1 MTNEELNTAL
11 YQKMFAEQET
21 YRKWLLEQ
29 PPEEILKHTYEYTV
43 REDILLSLEYH
54 DLTDAQTNALMKSP
68 NPLGDVFHEF
78 EQTET
83 SYMDTVFDSMVR
95 RADAVI
101 QAEAEQRRILRET
114 PLYPYPAGHAREHG
128 ELEQYCTS
136 RKANIACKGAIEA
149 AISEHYRDN
158 RLGKEAA
165 LEVIDAF
172 GMDRTLHVLAATV
185 RHMDWDGRISRSNKE
200 WAKTVPVFAD
210 MDAWGNDRNTELVVN
225 SHPGL
230 TDLFLSAARKEQ
242 HLRTPLC
249 DEQIKA
255 EAARL
260 LSELQKLQEPN
271 SPKPDTLHGADR
283 AGCFGQRKFQGYGPA
298 HGHAAVPIHDLFRPK
313 WPQGA
318 ICADFQRGKPKPA
331 TQTAAAFREEGF
343 AESPGQRR
351 QKIRPKAAGAGAVSG
366 GGQAEP
372 GGTAELPGIAP

>member
-11 YQKMFAEQET
+11 YQKMFTEQET

-54 DLTDAQTNALMKSP
+54 DLTDAQAQALMKSP
-68 NPLGDVFHEF
+68 SPLGDVFHEF

-83 SYMDTVFDSMVR
+83 GYMDTVFDSMVC

-128 ELEQYCTS
+128 ELEQYRAS
-136 RKANIACKGAIEA
+136 RKANIACKEAIEA

-165 LEVIDAF
+165 MEVIGAF

-200 WAKTVPVFAD
+200 WARTVPVFED

-230 TDLFLSAARKEQ
+230 TDLFLSEVRKEQ
-242 HLRTPLC
+242 HLRTPLS
-249 DEQIKA
+249 DEEIKA

-260 LSELQKLQEPN
+260 LSELQKPQEPN
-271 SPKPDTLHGADR
+271 SPNKTHYMAQISPDVLARGNSKDMDR
-283 AGCFGQRKFQGYGPA
+283 LMAMLPFRSTTFSGLNDRKRHFVLISKEENRDQPLKRLRRSVKKDLQKA
-298 HGHAAVPIHDLFRPK
+298 PVSAAKKSAPK
-313 WPQGA
+313 
-318 ICADFQRGKPKPA
+318 R
-331 TQTAAAFREEGF
+331 REPE
-343 AESPGQRR
+343 R
-351 QKIRPKAAGAGAVSG
+351 
-366 GGQAEP
+366 
-372 GGTAELPGIAP
+372 

>member
-21 YRKWLLEQ
+21 FRDWLKSQ

-271 SPKPDTLHGADR
+271 SPNRTHYMA
-283 AGCFGQRKFQGYGPA
+283 Q
-298 HGHAAVPIHDLFRPK
+298 
-313 WPQGA
+313 
-318 ICADFQRGKPKPA
+318 
-331 TQTAAAFREEGF
+331 
-343 AESPGQRR
+343 
-351 QKIRPKAAGAGAVSG
+351 
-366 GGQAEP
+366 
-372 GGTAELPGIAP
+372 IAPDVLARGNSKDMDRLMAMLPFRSTTFSGLSGRKGQFVLISKEENRNQPLKRLRRSVKKDLQKAPVSAAKKSAPKRREPER